1 MIELNKPA
9 RQITTGLAAVLFLFF
24 AGMEQS
30 YAAGTESS
38 ILYQN
43 SNAIIVSDVRT
54 FELRDIGR
62 GRLEVNKEVKI
73 LNRDGAHHAD
83 FRLYYNSFTD
93 ISRVR
98 IELYNSEGERLERI
112 RTRDMDDSAVMSGFS
127 TYDDTR
133 MKNYRFHHDSYP
145 YTVKLEYR
153 IDYNGFIQ
161 PPPWVPVY
169 SEKTSVKEA
178 IYRVE
183 LPRDQPMLFYRAFS
197 LPDEA
202 LEIEHYPEGAL
213 YTWRIENLPG
223 VEREVMGPPA
233 HELFPAV
240 TVRFHHF
247 RIERNSG
254 TMRTWDEFGRW
265 FGELWDGRDELPGHI
280 KEQIDTVLEKTDD
293 RNEIIRNV
301 YSHIQT
307 TTRYV
312 SIQLGIGG
320 LQTETAQATVRNSY
334 GDCKALTN
342 YLLAMLRYAG
352 IEAYPALIR
361 NGSFHFPFDPEFVH
375 DPFNHVVVYIPPEE
389 DGDEPVWIE
398 ATSSSLPA
406 GYIGS
411 SNANRHALVFHKDW
425 AELVETPRL
434 TTEDNFQV
442 REAAVRLEENGNA
455 SVQFSTLYGGWQH
468 ERIRNLTRQLAG
480 AKNRSI
486 SDMIPYNNFEIHTSE
501 INPDSELAE
510 ARLSLKLDI
519 QSYAITAGNRL
530 IFYPNML
537 ERRRSQL
544 SSNPDRIYPV
554 YIRNAFHDEDNFV
567 YRLPEGYGIELLPES
582 ASLEFEYGS
591 YQADFSFDE
600 ETGEVH
606 YTRSLTM
613 WPGILPADRFDE
625 YREFINRI
633 VTLDGG
639 RVIAVKN

>member
-1 MIELNKPA
+1 MAGAGLKLA
-9 RQITTGLAAVLFLFF
+9 REIKV
-24 AGMEQS
+24 
-30 YAAGTESS
+30 
-38 ILYQN
+38 
-43 SNAIIVSDVRT
+43 
-54 FELRDIGR
+54 
-62 GRLEVNKEVKI
+62 

-98 IELYNSEGERLERI
+98 IELYNSSGERLERI

-145 YTVKLEYR
+145 YTVKLQYR
-153 IDYNGFIQ
+153 IDYDGFIQ
-161 PPPWVPVY
+161 PPPWVPVH

-178 IYRVE
+178 VYQVE
-183 LPRDQPMLFYRAFS
+183 LPQDQPLLHYRAFS
-197 LPDEA
+197 LPEDA
-202 LEIEHYPEGAL
+202 LETEHNQNGSR
-213 YTWRIENLPG
+213 YTWKIENLPAI
-223 VEREVMGPPA
+223 EREVMGPPA

-240 TVRFHHF
+240 TVRFDHF
-247 RIERNSG
+247 RIERNIGS
-254 TMRTWDEFGRW
+254 MRTWDEFGRW
-265 FGELWDGRDELPGHI
+265 FGELWDGRDELPGNI
-280 KEQIDTVLEKTDD
+280 KSQIDAVLEETGNRRDIIS
-293 RNEIIRNV
+293 EI
-301 YSHIQT
+301 YSHIQN

-361 NGSFHFPFDPEFVH
+361 NGSLHFPFDPEFVH
-375 DPFNHVVVYIPPEE
+375 DPFNHVVVYIPPDEGS
-389 DGDEPVWIE
+389 DDEPIWIE

-411 SNANRHALVFHKDW
+411 SNANRHALVFHKDGGD
-425 AELVETPRL
+425 LLETPRL

-442 REAAVRLEENGNA
+442 RNANVQLGENGNA
-455 SVQFSTLYGGWQH
+455 SVQLSTLYGGWQH
-468 ERIRNLTRQLAG
+468 ERIRNLDRQLAG

-486 SDMIPYNNFEIHTSE
+486 SNMIPYNSFEIHTSK
-501 INPDSELAE
+501 ITPDPELPE
-510 ARLSLKLDI
+510 ARLSIGLDI
-519 QSYAITAGNRL
+519 HSYSITAGNRL
-530 IFYPNML
+530 IFFPNML

-544 SSNPDRIYPV
+544 SSNPGRIYPV
-554 YIRNAFHDEDNFV
+554 YIRNAFHDEDRFI
-567 YRLPEGYGIELLPES
+567 YHLPDGYEIELLPES

-591 YQADFSFDE
+591 YQTSYSFDE

-606 YTRSLTM
+606 YTRTLTM
-613 WPGILPADRFDE
+613 RPGILPPGRYDE

-633 VTLDGG
+633 VTLDSE